1 VSAPLPELSVDS
13 VTGID
18 VSLPVA
24 GPGAR
29 SFAFIIDWHIRFVLA
44 LAWYVVATLI
54 YNGGLSLSPPTTF
67 DQAWFA
73 VILVPAFAIY
83 FLYHPVLEILLRG
96 RTPGKRSVGIR
107 IVTRAG
113 GPPGAGALLVRNVFR
128 LIDSLPVAYGVGLTL
143 MVLTRESL
151 RCGDMAAGTVLTYER
166 PVADAELLQS
176 AAQRVGRLDP
186 VGAEIAADLLQRWSS
201 LVPDAR
207 IRLAR
212 QLLQRYLGAEA
223 DLSEGDELE
232 WRSRLE
238 RLARPADGA

>member
-44 LAWYVVATLI
+44 LAWYVLATLI
-54 YNGGLSLSPPTTF
+54 YNGGFSLGPPASF

-73 VILVPAFAIY
+73 AIVLPALAIY
-83 FLYHPVLEILLRG
+83 FLYHPVLEIVLRG

-113 GPPGAGALLVRNVFR
+113 GPPAAGALLVRNVFR

-166 PVADAELLQS
+166 PAADAELLHS
-176 AAQRVGRLDP
+176 AAQRVGTLDP
-186 VGAEIAADLLQRWSS
+186 LGAEIAADLLQRWSG

-212 QLLQRYLGAEA
+212 ALLQRYLGAQA
-223 DLSEGDELE
+223 DLSAGDELE

-238 RLARPADGA
+238 RLARPADGS